1 MTVTCEQP
9 DGTTTK
15 LLAQRGANL
24 RQLLTDN
31 GLNVYQNIARITNC
45 EGTQVSGT
53 CVVDTGEGSE
63 LMLNLNSLDEVST
76 LRQPGSKHA
85 QLRHVRVRRLARQ
98 DFPEHWSRHDKYVD
112 TVVRSSL
119 CVKTNAWPKA

>member
-1 MTVTCEQP
+1 VSETVTVTCEQP

-45 EGTQVSGT
+45 KGKQFCGT
-53 CVVDTGEGSE
+53 CIVDTGEGSE
-63 LMLNLNSLDEVST
+63 LKLNRKSLDEVSK
-76 LRQPGSKHA
+76 LGDNPDRY
-85 QLRHVRVRRLARQ
+85 RLSCVTFMY
-98 DFPEHWSRHDKYVD
+98 DDLH
-112 TVVRSSL
+112 
-119 CVKTNAWPKA
+119 VKTFPNIGADTINMWTPLCAALYA